1 MAYNSDSFLFRQEKC
16 SSKSFSIKLGTN
28 VRKYPVLH
36 GDLICIMEADLH
48 TLIKIKGTLFF
59 KTEQ

>member
-16 SSKSFSIKLGTN
+16 SSKSFSIKLSTN
-28 VRKYPVLH
+28 IRKYPVLH

-48 TLIKIKGTLFF
+48 IVIKIKTLVF